1 MFFHQQTSDKLQN
14 QKDVFA
20 VDVIQRKVETKIFR
34 LTAVCL
40 KIHRH
45 TLSPLVSVRSNA
57 PEKIQK
63 TKIIESDS

>member
-34 LTAVCL
+34 
-40 KIHRH
+40 
-45 TLSPLVSVRSNA
+45 
-57 PEKIQK
+57 
-63 TKIIESDS
+63 